1 MPTAKKAA
9 TKSKAKKP
17 AAAKVPKAVTQR
29 DHSKAKRVLVCA
41 QGEQCFWT
49 TDGKIIANLVELRD
63 ALNTMADE
71 VFQYHVTKQKN
82 DFADWIEYVLG
93 DAELAGKLRSA
104 KKSTS
109 ARTFV
114 VTRLKKY
121 DI

>member
-1 MPTAKKAA
+1 MPTIKK
-9 TKSKAKKP
+9 TTHSKAKKSSGTKT
-17 AAAKVPKAVTQR
+17 AKHQVQR

-49 TDGKIIANLVELRD
+49 NDGKIIANLVELRD
-63 ALNTMADE
+63 ALTSMGDD
-71 VFQYHVTKQKN
+71 VFRYHVTKEKN

-93 DAELAGKLRSA
+93 DAELAGKVRGA
-104 KKSTS
+104 KKTTS

>member
-1 MPTAKKAA
+1 MVTVKKAA
-9 TKSKAKKP
+9 SKKAKKS
-17 AAAKVPKAVTQR
+17 VVVKATKGVKQR

-63 ALNTMADE
+63 ALTTMATE
-71 VFQYHVTKQKN
+71 VFAYHVTRDKN
-82 DFADWIEYVLG
+82 DFGDWIEYVLG
-93 DAELAGKLRSA
+93 DAELAGRIRGA
-104 KKSTS
+104 KKPTS

-114 VTRLKKY
+114 VARLKKY

>member
-1 MPTAKKAA
+1 MATVKKAA
-9 TKSKAKKP
+9 SKKVKKAP
-17 AAAKVPKAVTQR
+17 AAKVSKAVTQR

-49 TDGKIIANLVELRD
+49 TDGKIIANLVELKD
-63 ALNTMADE
+63 ALTNMAND
-71 VFQYHVTKQKN
+71 VFQYHVTRDKN

-93 DAELAGKLRSA
+93 DAELAGKVRSA
-104 KKSTS
+104 KKPTS

-114 VTRLKKY
+114 VARLKKY